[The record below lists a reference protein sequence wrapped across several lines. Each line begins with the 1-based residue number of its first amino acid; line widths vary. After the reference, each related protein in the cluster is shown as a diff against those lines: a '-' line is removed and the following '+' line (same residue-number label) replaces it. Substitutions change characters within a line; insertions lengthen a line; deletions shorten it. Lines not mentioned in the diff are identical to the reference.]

1 MYISAN
7 LPPLYGR
14 FNQLKEEN
22 YPFKHSF
29 VSYLEAISRLGFSKD
44 LEIDKVVGLIENS
57 LLKGKRLPDIP
68 RGDEAVKFRFT
79 TENPTVIKYFE
90 KNELSNKTAI
100 LLIVRMTL
108 RLSEVFG
115 TSLFRL
121 TELIEELNDTGDE
134 EFEEQIIEESMP
146 IRIKKKPVPYKEPVE
161 EPVQEPVKE
170 PIKEPVQDE
179 VQDVEPEESPKPEVD
194 VVSRLE
200 ALVERGE
207 ELLQDSDNEGE
218 TEDVPVETNPLLA
231 DFF

>member
-146 IRIKKKPVPYKEPVE
+146 IRIKKKPVPYKAPVE
-161 EPVQEPVKE
+161 EPAQ
-170 PIKEPVQDE
+170 EPVQDE
-179 VQDVEPEESPKPEVD
+179 VQDVEPKEPPKPEVD

>member
-79 TENPTVIKYFE
+79 TENPTIIKYFE

-121 TELIEELNDTGDE
+121 TELIEELSRTSGKLSITAAGKGNINEWGGRRSP
-134 EFEEQIIEESMP
+134 Q
-146 IRIKKKPVPYKEPVE
+146 VLVE
-161 EPVQEPVKE
+161 EIE
-170 PIKEPVQDE
+170 IKE
-179 VQDVEPEESPKPEVD
+179 SN
-194 VVSRLE
+194 
-200 ALVERGE
+200 AY
-207 ELLQDSDNEGE
+207 
-218 TEDVPVETNPLLA
+218 
-231 DFF
+231 DF